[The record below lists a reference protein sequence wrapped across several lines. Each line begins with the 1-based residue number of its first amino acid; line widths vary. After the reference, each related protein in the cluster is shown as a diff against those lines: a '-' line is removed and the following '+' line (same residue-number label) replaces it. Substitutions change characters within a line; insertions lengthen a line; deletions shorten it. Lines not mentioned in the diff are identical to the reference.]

1 MSRWFGKVGYVM
13 TIETA
18 PGVYLPN
25 QVVEREYSGDVI
37 KMSTDWQSPATLNDN
52 LNLNKTISIIADP
65 FSYENFAN
73 IRYVEYMGVKWKVKT
88 AEPMYPRIQLSIGG
102 VYV

>member
-1 MSRWFGKVGYVM
+1 M
-13 TIETA
+13 TVETA

-37 KMSTDWQSPATLNDN
+37 KMSTDWQSSATLNDN

>member
-1 MSRWFGKVGYVM
+1 M

-65 FSYENFAN
+65 FSYENFAY

>member
-1 MSRWFGKVGYVM
+1 M

>member
-1 MSRWFGKVGYVM
+1 M

-37 KMSTDWQSPATLNDN
+37 KMNTDWQSPATLNDN

>member
-1 MSRWFGKVGYVM
+1 MA
-13 TIETA
+13 IETA